1 MLTLPQN
8 KIIYVYTEPVD
19 MRKSINGLIAIL
31 VEMFTQNPQS
41 GDFYLFTN
49 RQRNKI
55 KCLFWDRNGFALYYK
70 RLEKGR
76 FNYSKYMSEDKLV
89 ISETQLKALL
99 VGLDFYLLGH
109 LPEDHYNDFF

>member
-1 MLTLPQN
+1 
-8 KIIYVYTEPVD
+8 

-99 VGLDFYLLGH
+99 VGLDFYLLGS